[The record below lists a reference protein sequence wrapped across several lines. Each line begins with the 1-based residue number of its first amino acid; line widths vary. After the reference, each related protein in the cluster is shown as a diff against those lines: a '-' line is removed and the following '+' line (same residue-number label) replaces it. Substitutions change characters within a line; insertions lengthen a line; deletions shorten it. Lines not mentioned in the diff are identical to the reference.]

1 MMITGIE
8 ATRPQ
13 CGEKS
18 VAEIG
23 KRKKRG
29 ARLYEIP
36 GIEATR
42 PQCGKKAWRKSE
54 IERSAERAYT
64 RFPELKPRA
73 RGALLLCGKTRFD
86 ATIRSGLSAQSCQA
100 FSLICG

>member
-13 CGEKS
+13 CGKKAWQKSENVRSAERAYTRFPGLKPRARSAGKS

-23 KRKKRG
+23 NRKKRG

-42 PQCGKKAWRKSE
+42 PQCAVIMRKDP
-54 IERSAERAYT
+54 I
-64 RFPELKPRA
+64 
-73 RGALLLCGKTRFD
+73 
-86 ATIRSGLSAQSCQA
+86 
-100 FSLICG
+100 

>member
-8 ATRPQ
+8 ATRPAVQ
-13 CGEKS
+13 GKKR
-18 VAEIG
+18 AEIG

-42 PQCGKKAWRKSE
+42 LRCAVIMRKDP
-54 IERSAERAYT
+54 I
-64 RFPELKPRA
+64 
-73 RGALLLCGKTRFD
+73 
-86 ATIRSGLSAQSCQA
+86 
-100 FSLICG
+100 